1 MAEKLRYSDAEL
13 EEFRAVIN
21 AKLELAK
28 RDYDQMMKS
37 LRNED
42 GNDVSESKFSVNG
55 NVTA

>member
-21 AKLELAK
+21 AKLERAK